1 MARRRARMPAQGEV
15 ISEQRALQLRSA
27 GRIEIHHDGIKTRHT
42 AVAKCRQI
50 PGAFVIHME
59 DCGGGG
65 QYAVATIRTTPTPQ
79 PTPQTT
85 RAHREDKPT
94 PALAGGLFTGGGLR

>member
-1 MARRRARMPAQGEV
+1 MPAQGEV

-65 QYAVATIRTTPTPQ
+65 QYAVATIRPGNIAVEETPEATIVHVNLPGRELKTTPT
-79 PTPQTT
+79 
-85 RAHREDKPT
+85 
-94 PALAGGLFTGGGLR
+94 LAGGLFTGGVFT